1 MAPDLQIMMAR
12 AIQSDPLSLLLLRS
26 QATTDEI
33 VVTAM
38 AYWRDHHRPTCHR
51 RIVITVISSGT
62 RTTMDNDGEAL
73 DNAAPLRR
81 IGCKGGP
88 IHEGT
93 PPLQVDRGNGTEPK
107 WAGRDL

>member
-12 AIQSDPLSLLLLRS
+12 AIQSDPLSLLLLRG

-33 VVTAM
+33 AVTAM
-38 AYWRDHHRPTCHR
+38 AYRRDHHRPTCHR

-81 IGCKGGP
+81 VGC
-88 IHEGT
+88 EGRT
-93 PPLQVDRGNGTEPK
+93 YP
-107 WAGRDL
+107 